1 MAVPETE
8 TRSKGGKLI
17 ALTFD
22 DGPGPYTRRLLEGLA
37 KRGVKATFFMLGQQA
52 ENYDVTAGLVRDAG
66 HQIASHTYDHPQL
79 SKKTDSQVT
88 WQISH
93 TADILNGITGYG
105 THYLVRPP
113 YGDYNSRVLS
123 LLDNPAILWSVDPL
137 DWKYRNADTV
147 CTNIVEGAFD
157 GAIVLAH
164 DIHSTTVDGVL
175 MAIDKLQA
183 KGYEFVTVNELFR
196 RRGVTL
202 EKGHTYSS
210 CKPTGTDL
218 GPVSVP
224 TVTDGVLMAIDKLQ
238 AKGYEFV
245 TVNELFRRRGVTL
258 EKGHTY
264 SSCKPTG
271 TDLGPV
277 SVPTVTEAGGQV
289 TISADKGTTIYYTL
303 DGSSPLASG
312 KVYTG
317 PFAAKSGQTVRA
329 VAAYNR
335 NGSASAE
342 TAVKVRGITLKEPTV
357 RALNGKVMISNPNP
371 NSELRYTLDGSA
383 PTERSAVYPSSGLEF
398 FTGILRYRVFAKE
411 GCGQTYTLYLSKSGH
426 LFRDVP
432 TNSWYFESIDRA
444 VSLDLL
450 KGVGDFAYEP
460 DGGLNRAMFVT
471 MLARAVG
478 ESLPDSAAG
487 FSDVKGGQ
495 WYTAAMSWALRKNL
509 IRGYEDGSYRP
520 EALITREE
528 MCVILDRLMQQRGE
542 TLHTGKLSF
551 ADTASISAWARDSV
565 ARMTA
570 LGLIRGAENNRFFP
584 QRTTTRA
591 EAATVMLRIYDH
603 LH

>member
-1 MAVPETE
+1 MSAWYIFSSLGFYPVCPGSNEF
-8 TRSKGGKLI
+8 
-17 ALTFD
+17 ALTAPLFE
-22 DGPGPYTRRLLEGLA
+22 RAVVRLSGGRTL
-37 KRGVKATFFMLGQQA
+37 T
-52 ENYDVTAGLVRDAG
+52 VTAD
-66 HQIASHTYDHPQL
+66 DPQRNRY
-79 SKKTDSQVT
+79 
-88 WQISH
+88 I
-93 TADILNGITGYG
+93 G
-105 THYLVRPP
+105 
-113 YGDYNSRVLS
+113 
-123 LLDNPAILWSVDPL
+123 SV
-137 DWKYRNADTV
+137 
-147 CTNIVEGAFD
+147 
-157 GAIVLAH
+157 
-164 DIHSTTVDGVL
+164 
-175 MAIDKLQA
+175 
-183 KGYEFVTVNELFR
+183 
-196 RRGVTL
+196 
-202 EKGHTYSS
+202 
-210 CKPTGTDL
+210 
-218 GPVSVP
+218 
-224 TVTDGVLMAIDKLQ
+224 
-238 AKGYEFV
+238 
-245 TVNELFRRRGVTL
+245 
-258 EKGHTY
+258 
-264 SSCKPTG
+264 
-271 TDLGPV
+271 
-277 SVPTVTEAGGQV
+277 
-289 TISADKGTTIYYTL
+289 TL
-303 DGSSPLASG
+303 DGEPVETNVLTYEQLMRGGELHFALRPEPDFDRGTSPDARPYSLTRGEVVSIP
-312 KVYTG
+312 YTT
-317 PFAAKSGQTVRA
+317 Q
-329 VAAYNR
+329 
-335 NGSASAE
+335 SAHLFTE
-342 TAVKVRGITLKEPTV
+342 PVEITLATTTPGAE
-357 RALNGKVMISNPNP
+357 I
-371 NSELRYTLDGSA
+371 RYTLDGSE

-551 ADTASISAWARDSV
+551 ADTASISVWARDSV